1 MTVITASHI
10 SFPIN
15 AYLCAEMKQILEK
28 LDDAVKNNADDK
40 SISYLLQLFFL
51 AIEKR
56 HTIANKEIDKLVNPL
71 TQAKLGMFLL
81 PCFSALVSP
90 VFPY

>member
-1 MTVITASHI
+1 MLGNIYPVI
-10 SFPIN
+10 
-15 AYLCAEMKQILEK
+15 EMKQILEK

-56 HTIANKEIDKLVNPL
+56 HSVANKEIDKLVNPL
-71 TQAKLGMFLL
+71 TQAKLGVHS
-81 PCFSALVSP
+81 CCHINH
-90 VFPY
+90 